1 MFKAI
6 LGVAVLAVAATLV
19 FAIPEPQ
26 VPPTKDTHSG
36 PVMAVTADTIM
47 VMDERDN
54 ELETFAVTSQ
64 TKIML
69 NGQPA
74 PLAEVQ
80 MGDRATITGKLSN
93 GELIAVA
100 IDAMSRL

>member
-6 LGVAVLAVAATLV
+6 LGVAVLSVAATLA
-19 FAIPEPQ
+19 FTIPEPQ
-26 VPPTKDTHSG
+26 VSPANDTHNG

-80 MGDRATITGKLSN
+80 MGDRATISARRTN
-93 GELIAVA
+93 GELVALA
-100 IDAMSRL
+100 IDAISRL

>member
-6 LGVAVLAVAATLV
+6 LGVAVLSVATTLA
-19 FAIPEPQ
+19 FTIPEPQ
-26 VPPTKDTHSG
+26 ISPGKDTHNG

-47 VMDERDN
+47 VMDDRDN

-80 MGDRATITGKLSN
+80 MGDRATITGRLTN
-93 GELIAVA
+93 GELVA
-100 IDAMSRL
+100 LTIDAISRL